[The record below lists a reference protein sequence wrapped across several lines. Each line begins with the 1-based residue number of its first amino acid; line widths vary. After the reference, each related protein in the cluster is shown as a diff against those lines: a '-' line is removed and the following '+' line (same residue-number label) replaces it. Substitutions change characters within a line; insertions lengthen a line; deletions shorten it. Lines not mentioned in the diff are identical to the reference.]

1 MEIIVDEIKRFVCL
15 DINLEE
21 KVDIKELIVIFL

>member
-1 MEIIVDEIKRFVCL
+1 MEIIVDEIKRCVCL

-21 KVDIKELIVIFL
+21 RVDIKELIVILL

>member
-1 MEIIVDEIKRFVCL
+1 MEIIVDEIERFVCL